1 MNARPPRFLTLRR
14 SLLFFAALTACLSL
28 TLILPFRPVEPNF
41 TEGSIA
47 PVTVKSPANVPPY
60 PSKTLMRDRQQDV
73 ANAVQQVLITDAAAG
88 ERQLRRFEELAVWLD
103 DARAKQSGLP
113 DPPADLKVPARATI
127 STVLS
132 MPGDQWTFV
141 RRETQRLLAEA
152 RGERATFTQLP
163 SLRAQLLQRVAQAD
177 SGERLIIGSL
187 LDTLL
192 EPTLIVDFEATQLLR
207 EAAIEEVSPVL
218 IAIGRGETILR
229 DGQMVTALHL
239 EKLAEAGLLH
249 QPLRL
254 AELAGGALLTALLAG
269 MLTLFLYVT
278 QPPTITSHRRL
289 LLLGVVLVMT
299 VFAAKVALPGRPLW
313 ALVFP
318 LAAAP
323 MLLSVLLQLSLG
335 LTAAA
340 FLAVLCTY
348 VTDFSLDPLLASPL
362 SAIET
367 LEKVVLY
374 LVTGTVAAIIVG
386 RASRV
391 LQYFSAGGIA
401 ALAGMLVVTA
411 FWLLNA
417 DREAGSLP
425 YQALGVA
432 GGGMLSAG
440 LTVGFSAVLGVVFDV
455 TTRMQLHE
463 LGQTDH
469 PLLRRM
475 LQEAP
480 GTYYHSL
487 LVGNLSEQACEAVGA
502 DALLARVGAYY
513 HDIGKLRNP
522 GAFIENQR
530 RGENIHDRID
540 PYASARMII
549 AHVPDGVTL
558 AQEHRL
564 PEQVLAF
571 IREHHGCRLTLGF
584 YNKATHIYDQ
594 VLAEHFRYPGPP
606 PQTREAAIVML
617 ADSVEAITRSEETTQ
632 PEQLDGIVD
641 RIFAERLAE
650 GELNQCDLT
659 LRDLETV
666 RQIFKTALRGLYH
679 PRVRYPLPAEIVA
692 GDPLP
697 VDPSRRDQP
706 DGVR

>member
-1 MNARPPRFLTLRR
+1 MNARAPRFLTLRR
-14 SLLFFAALTACLSL
+14 SLLFFVALTASLSL
-28 TLILPFRPVEPNF
+28 ALTLPFWPAEPNF
-41 TEGSIA
+41 SEGSIA
-47 PVTVKSPANVPPY
+47 PVTVKSPVSVPPY
-60 PSKTLMRDRQQDV
+60 PSKTLTREREQEV
-73 ANAVQQVLITDAAAG
+73 ANAVQQVLIADVTLGD
-88 ERQLRRFEELAVWLD
+88 RQIQRFQDVVVWLN
-103 DARAKQSGLP
+103 
-113 DPPADLKVPARATI
+113 PARALQAGIPEPPAELRMPPRATVSTI
-127 STVLS
+127 LS
-132 MPGDQWTFV
+132 LSEDQWTFI
-141 RRETQRLLAEA
+141 RRETERLLLEA
-152 RGERATFTQLP
+152 RPERTTFTQLP
-163 SLRAQLLQRVAQAD
+163 SLRAQLLQRLAQGD
-177 SGERLIIGSL
+177 SSDRLVVGSL
-187 LDTLL
+187 LDSLL

-207 EAAIEEVSPVL
+207 EAAVEEVHPVL

-229 DGQMVTALHL
+229 DGQMVSALHM

-249 QPLRL
+249 QPFRL
-254 AELAGGALLTALLAG
+254 AELGGGVLLTALMTG
-269 MLTLFLYVT
+269 MLTLFIFVT
-278 QPPTITSHRRL
+278 QPPTLTSYRRL
-289 LLLGVVLVMT
+289 LLLGVVLVLT
-299 VFAAKVALPGRPLW
+299 VFAAKLALPGRPLW

-323 MLLSVLLQLSLG
+323 MLLAVMLQLSLG

-374 LVTGTVAAIIVG
+374 LVTGTVAAIMVG
-386 RASRV
+386 RANRV
-391 LQYFSAGGIA
+391 LQYFSAGGVA
-401 ALAGMLVVTA
+401 ALAGVLVVLA
-411 FWLLNA
+411 FWLMNA
-417 DREAGSLP
+417 DRETGALP

-440 LTVGFSAVLGVVFDV
+440 LTVGFTAVLGLVFDV

-463 LGQTDH
+463 LAQTDH

-487 LVGNLSEQACEAVGA
+487 LVGNLAEQACEGVGG

-540 PYASARMII
+540 PYTSAKMII
-549 AHVPDGVTL
+549 AHVPDGVAL
-558 AQEHRL
+558 AKEHRL
-564 PEQVLAF
+564 PEQVVAF
-571 IREHHGCRLTLGF
+571 IREHHGCRMTLSF
-584 YNKATHIYDQ
+584 YNKATHLYEQ
-594 VLAEHFRYPGPP
+594 VEAEHFRYPGPP
-606 PQTREAAIVML
+606 PQTRETAIVML
-617 ADSVEAITRSEETTQ
+617 ADSVEAVSRSEETTQ
-632 PEQLDGIVD
+632 PEQLDAIVD

-650 GELNQCDLT
+650 GELSQCDLT

-666 RQIFKTALRGLYH
+666 RQLFKTALRGLYH
-679 PRVRYPLPAEIVA
+679 PRVRYPLPAALVA
-692 GDPLP
+692 GANLP
-697 VDPSRRDQP
+697 SDASRRDQP
-706 DGVR
+706 DRVR